1 MSKINR
7 LVNRI
12 KIRNQILITMIII
25 AVTSTA
31 IISGIVYTV
40 SKKTIEDNYKNAHIN
55 NLEVSSK
62 IIDIQLENI
71 VDLGRTLLI
80 DNTFMNILI
89 NDTKITDDIEFSG
102 TQNQVAL
109 GKKLRNITSQDNMI
123 EGISVV
129 SESGSCYFSANRS
142 DFNSHYYD
150 YFRVNNILEEEW
162 VQAARD
168 ALGKEVFYG
177 YNVLWPEYEGGGVS
191 FVKNLIKPG
200 TNESMGF
207 VIVNIQE
214 NLLAKAF
221 GSKKE
226 GFQTNR
232 YMIVD
237 ADSKYP
243 CIYLNSDESQ
253 RDEIL
258 EDYINNGTSGKYLF
272 SKYVNSTT
280 GWMTVNIIE
289 QDELNRESAYIG
301 RVTLLVCIGL
311 IILSIYISKFIS
323 DRISK
328 PLHTL
333 EKAIIKV
340 GEGDRHITE
349 YFDDSEIG
357 EIGNN
362 FKEMVNNNLELRER
376 LLASQLNEREAQ
388 LLLLQAKIY
397 PHFLYNTLD
406 SLYCMAI
413 INNEDDIATMVLALS
428 NTFKLSLNQGDKF
441 ITVRDEIQRMREYM
455 TIHNMRYKDRFAF
468 IVEVE
473 EQIESMKIIT
483 FILQPFIEN
492 AVYHGLEPKIGK
504 GYIKVIGKQAENTLH
519 FTIEDNG
526 VGIEDLSVIET
537 GYGVRNVRERIS
549 LFYGEGYGV
558 TFISKRNEGTKV
570 FIAIPVGREGGN
582 IHAHNGNN

>member
-1 MSKINR
+1 MSKIIR
-7 LVNRI
+7 LVNRLKI
-12 KIRNQILITMIII
+12 KNQILISLIII
-25 AVTSTA
+25 SVASTA
-31 IISGIVYTV
+31 IIGGIVYTI
-40 SKKTIEDNYKNAHIN
+40 SKKTIEDNYKNVRVN
-55 NLEVSSK
+55 NLEVSSN
-62 IIDIQLENI
+62 IIDIQLQSI
-71 VDLGRTLLI
+71 IDLGRTLLI
-80 DNTFMNILI
+80 DSNFMSILI
-89 NDTKITDDIEFSG
+89 GDSKITDDIEFSG
-102 TQNQVAL
+102 TQNQVVL
-109 GKKLRNITSQDNMI
+109 GKTLRNITSQDNMI

-129 SESGSCYFSANRS
+129 SESGSCFFSANRS

-150 YFRVNNILEEEW
+150 YFRVNNILGEDW
-162 VQAARD
+162 IQAARD
-168 ALGKEVFYG
+168 ARGKEVFYG
-177 YNVLWPEYEGGGVS
+177 YNVLWPDYEGGGVC
-191 FVKNLIKPG
+191 FVKNLINPG
-200 TNESMGF
+200 NGKSMGF

-221 GSKKE
+221 GSKKDE
-226 GFQTNR
+226 FQTNR

-237 ADSKYP
+237 KGSKYP
-243 CIYLNSDESQ
+243 CIYINSDETDK
-253 RDEIL
+253 DEIL
-258 EDYINNGTSGKYLF
+258 QDYLSGGTSKKYLY
-272 SKYVNSTT
+272 SNYVNSMTR
-280 GWMTVNIIE
+280 WMTVNIIE

-301 RVTLLVCIGL
+301 NVTLIVCIGL
-311 IILSIYISKFIS
+311 ILLSIYISKFIS

-333 EKAIIKV
+333 EKAIVKV
-340 GEGDRHITE
+340 GEGNRHITE

-362 FKEMVNNNLELRER
+362 FKEMVNNNLELADR

-413 INNEDDIATMVLALS
+413 INNVDDIATMVLALS

-455 TIHNMRYKDRFAF
+455 TIHNMRYKDRFTF

-473 EQIESMKIIT
+473 EQMEDMKIIT

-492 AVYHGLEPKIGK
+492 AVYHGLEPKLGK
-504 GYIKVIGKQAENTLH
+504 GFIKVTGKQINNTLH
-519 FTIEDNG
+519 FTIEDDG
-526 VGIEDLSVIET
+526 VGIEDLSVIES
-537 GYGVRNVRERIS
+537 GYGVKNVRERIQ

-558 TFISKRNEGTKV
+558 TFVSNKDEGTKV
-570 FIAIPVGREGGN
+570 YIVIPVGKETR
-582 IHAHNGNN
+582 

>member
-7 LVNRI
+7 FMNRL
-12 KIRNQILITMIII
+12 KIQNQILISMIII
-25 AVTSTA
+25 SVISTA
-31 IISGIVYTV
+31 IIGGIVYTI
-40 SKKTIEDNYKNAHIN
+40 SKKTIEDNYKNTRIN
-55 NLEVSSK
+55 NLEVSSN
-62 IIDIQLENI
+62 IIDIQLKSI

-80 DNTFMNILI
+80 DSSFMNILI
-89 NDTKITDDIEFSG
+89 NDSKITDDIEFSG
-102 TQNQVAL
+102 TQNQVVL
-109 GKKLRNITSQDNMI
+109 GKTLRNITSQDNMI

-129 SESGSCYFSANRS
+129 SESGSCYFSSNRS

-150 YFRVNNILEEEW
+150 YFRTNNILEEDW
-162 VQAARD
+162 IQLARD
-168 ALGKEVFYG
+168 AKGKEVFVG
-177 YNVLWPEYEGGGVS
+177 YNVLWPEYEGGGVCY
-191 FVKNLIKPG
+191 VKNLINPG
-200 TNESMGF
+200 NNESMGF

-232 YMIVD
+232 YMIID
-237 ADSKYP
+237 ADSEYP
-243 CIYLNSDESQ
+243 CIYINSDES
-253 RDEIL
+253 EKEKIL
-258 EDYINNGTSGKYLF
+258 LDYMTADAKGTYLF
-272 SKYVNSTT
+272 INYVNNMT
-280 GWMTVNIIE
+280 GWTTVNIIE
-289 QDELNRESAYIG
+289 QAELNRESAYIG
-301 RVTLLVCIGL
+301 RVTLGVCIGL
-311 IILSIYISKFIS
+311 ILLSIYISRFIS
-323 DRISK
+323 GRISK

-340 GEGDRHITE
+340 GEGNRHITE
-349 YFDDSEIG
+349 YFDNSEIG

-376 LLASQLNEREAQ
+376 LLTSQLNEREAQ

-413 INNEDDIATMVLALS
+413 INNQDDIATMVLALS

-455 TIHNMRYKDRFAF
+455 TIHNMRFKDRFAF
-468 IVEVE
+468 IIDVDKKVEDL
-473 EQIESMKIIT
+473 KIIT

-492 AVYHGLEPKIGK
+492 AVCHGLEPKLGQ
-504 GYIKVIGKQAENTLH
+504 GYIKVTGSQIENTLH

-526 VGIEDLSVIET
+526 VGIEDLTVIES
-537 GYGVRNVRERIS
+537 GYGVRNVRERIH

-558 TFISKRNEGTKV
+558 TFSSQKNEGTKV
-570 FIAIPVGREGGN
+570 FIVIPVDREGGN
-582 IHAHNGNN
+582 ACAHYGDN